1 MVKKNNYKKDVYQ
14 NMTLIM
20 QLAIHMMTPIFL
32 CLAIGL
38 MIDKYFH
45 WHSVL
50 IFFAVGNSSRREKY
64 VSACYGN
71 CKEGREGEQKRWQLA
86 EIQLCG
92 ALLALRF
99 CSGL

>member
-1 MVKKNNYKKDVYQ
+1 MVKKNKYKKDVYQ

-38 MIDKYFH
+38 MVDKYLH

-50 IFFAVGNSSRREKY
+50 IFLLLGILAGGKNMYRLAMGTVKKEEEENKKNGN
-64 VSACYGN
+64 
-71 CKEGREGEQKRWQLA
+71 
-86 EIQLCG
+86 
-92 ALLALRF
+92 
-99 CSGL
+99 

>member
-50 IFFAVGNSSRREKY
+50 IFLLLGILAGGKNMYRLAMGTVKKEEKENKKDGN
-64 VSACYGN
+64 
-71 CKEGREGEQKRWQLA
+71 
-86 EIQLCG
+86 
-92 ALLALRF
+92 
-99 CSGL
+99 